1 MKIRKETQKVLN
13 AYEDVVSEAAG
24 SSKAGAGKKGKEK
37 DLSPSKLKWA
47 ATRYKDITKAVKD
60 LESEIASG
68 DRNAMRASLGNI
80 KSLIDFV
87 ERGLGL

>member
-1 MKIRKETQKVLN
+1 MKIRKETQKVLD
-13 AYEDVVSEAAG
+13 AYEDVVSEAKEE
-24 SSKAGAGKKGKEK
+24 KA
-37 DLSPSKLKWA
+37 LSPSKLKWA
-47 ATRYKDITKAVKD
+47 ATRYKDIMKAFKD
-60 LESEIASG
+60 LEGEISSG

>member
-1 MKIRKETQKVLN
+1 MKIRKETQKVLD
-13 AYEDVVSEAAG
+13 AYEEVVVEA
-24 SSKAGAGKKGKEK
+24 KEEK
-37 DLSPSKLKWA
+37 PLSPSKLKWA
-47 ATRYKDITKAVKD
+47 STRYKDIMKAFKD

>member
-1 MKIRKETQKVLN
+1 MSKLLGNIDKFIT
-13 AYEDVVSEAAG
+13 EARG
-24 SSKAGAGKKGKEK
+24 KDEKALA
-37 DLSPSKLKWA
+37 PSKLKWA
-47 ATRYKDITKAVKD
+47 ATRYKDISKAVKD
-60 LESEIASG
+60 LESEISSG

>member
-1 MKIRKETQKVLN
+1 MKIREETQKVLD
-13 AYEDVVSEAAG
+13 AYEEVVDEA
-24 SSKAGAGKKGKEK
+24 KEDK
-37 DLSPSKLKWA
+37 PLSPSKLKWA
-47 ATRYKDITKAVKD
+47 ATRYKDIVKAVKD
-60 LESEIASG
+60 LEAEIGLG

>member
-1 MKIRKETQKVLN
+1 MKTLDRIDKFITE
-13 AYEDVVSEAAG
+13 
-24 SSKAGAGKKGKEK
+24 KKDEK
-37 DLSPSKLKWA
+37 PLSASKLKWA
-47 ATRYKDITKAVKD
+47 NTRYKDIMKAFKD
-60 LESEIASG
+60 LEAEIALG

>member
-13 AYEDVVSEAAG
+13 AYEEVVSEAKEEKPLS
-24 SSKAGAGKKGKEK
+24 SSKI
-37 DLSPSKLKWA
+37 KWA

-80 KSLIDFV
+80 KSLISFV